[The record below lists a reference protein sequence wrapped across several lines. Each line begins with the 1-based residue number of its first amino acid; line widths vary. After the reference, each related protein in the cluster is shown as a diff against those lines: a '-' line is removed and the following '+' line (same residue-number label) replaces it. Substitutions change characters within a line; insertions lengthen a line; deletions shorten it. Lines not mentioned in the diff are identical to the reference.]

1 MRLIAGKAPRII
13 VKKMEI
19 SQAYLEDHAR
29 QIKPLIDALA
39 AGRHLEFLNNDGIY
53 RLYRGTN
60 LIEIVMSPHRY
71 RIVTNDYI

>member
-39 AGRHLEFLNNDGIY
+39 EGKQLEFLHNDGKY

-60 LIEIVMSPHRY
+60 LIEVVMSPHRY
-71 RIVTNDYI
+71 RIVANDSI